1 MSEKTKD
8 ERLLYSGFTKPRADG
23 WGGLTSS
30 ATYGVLGAAA
40 VIMTLTLL
48 PFIPTL
54 IKGVIIVSVV
64 LAMIPLVVSFRGR
77 SGWEVMLASRGR
89 ASQRRSKEHLGR
101 SGPGTAVEVGTPL
114 PAIMADSEITEHGEA
129 HRRFGLVRVKP
140 ADHYTIVFRVWPQG
154 REWVDQSQVNEWV
167 SLYGHLIAQIGGS
180 PDVVGIT
187 TTVETLPES
196 GQRVAQEFMRQ
207 IVNEQAPQIVRD
219 VMWEA
224 IFEVPSTEVRPEA
237 RIAVTFAANSG
248 LRRRDTVEQAADIAR
263 RLPRMIDLIEQA
275 GLPCRP
281 MTQRELIAIT
291 RRAMS
296 PSDELAVEKAMLSG
310 EPLGLDW
317 RDVGATSTSDHHAYF
332 AHDSARSVSWM
343 LRDVSK
349 APVDSRVL
357 DELLAPRVDVP
368 RKRVTFIYRP
378 HTPAEATSIVDEDLN
393 FAERA
398 LTTGRKRASE
408 HAQVR
413 LRSAM
418 QARQEQA
425 LGAGITRFTI
435 LTTVTVPA
443 DGDLA
448 KAESMMRD
456 LHTASRLSMSVAHD
470 QQSVAFLAGL
480 GIGLVLPAHTTISER
495 LAA

>member
-1 MSEKTKD
+1 M
-8 ERLLYSGFTKPRADG
+8 
-23 WGGLTSS
+23 
-30 ATYGVLGAAA
+30 
-40 VIMTLTLL
+40 
-48 PFIPTL
+48 
-54 IKGVIIVSVV
+54 
-64 LAMIPLVVSFRGR
+64 
-77 SGWEVMLASRGR
+77 
-89 ASQRRSKEHLGR
+89 
-101 SGPGTAVEVGTPL
+101 
-114 PAIMADSEITEHGEA
+114 
-129 HRRFGLVRVKP
+129 
-140 ADHYTIVFRVWPQG
+140 
-154 REWVDQSQVNEWV
+154 
-167 SLYGHLIAQIGGS
+167 
-180 PDVVGIT
+180 
-187 TTVETLPES
+187 
-196 GQRVAQEFMRQ
+196 
-207 IVNEQAPQIVRD
+207 
-219 VMWEA
+219 
-224 IFEVPSTEVRPEA
+224 
-237 RIAVTFAANSG
+237 
-248 LRRRDTVEQAADIAR
+248 
-263 RLPRMIDLIEQA
+263 
-275 GLPCRP
+275 
-281 MTQRELIAIT
+281 
-291 RRAMS
+291 
-296 PSDELAVEKAMLSG
+296 
-310 EPLGLDW
+310 
-317 RDVGATSTSDHHAYF
+317 
-332 AHDSARSVSWM
+332 
-343 LRDVSK
+343 
-349 APVDSRVL
+349 
-357 DELLAPRVDVP
+357 P